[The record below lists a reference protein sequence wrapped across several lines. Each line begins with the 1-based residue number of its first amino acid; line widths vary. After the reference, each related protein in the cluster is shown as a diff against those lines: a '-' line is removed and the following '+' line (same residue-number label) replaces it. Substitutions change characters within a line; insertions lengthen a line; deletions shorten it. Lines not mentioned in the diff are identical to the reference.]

1 MKKSKK
7 SVIDPISLA
16 IGRTEKFM
24 PSPEYVV
31 PDSEIISKIQALADI
46 DERDRDGRTLLMFAA
61 LNERKSV
68 AAYLIERG
76 ADVNAADNIGFTP
89 LHFAVQ
95 DHSDSV
101 LELLLASGANVNA
114 QDSFGN
120 IPLMKA
126 NMQTPLSVFEILL
139 KHGADPMQK
148 NNYGIAPLDVFAS
161 REDTLSLMKSYIKE

>member
-7 SVIDPISLA
+7 SAIDPISLA
-16 IGRTEKFM
+16 MGRTEKFM
-24 PSPEYVV
+24 PAPEYVV
-31 PDSEIISKIQALADI
+31 SDSEIISKIQALADI

-120 IPLMKA
+120 SPLMRA
-126 NMQTPLSVFEILL
+126 NMATPLPLFETLL
-139 KHGADPMQK
+139 RHGADPKLK
-148 NNYGIAPLDVFAS
+148 NNFGMSSVDVFATHENAL
-161 REDTLSLMKSYIKE
+161 RLIKSFIK